1 MPITQQVRVEDL
13 TIDLQNYRTVP
24 QQDETSA
31 IQAMITISP
40 DYFWALMGS
49 LIDDGYLPTENILVI
64 DNGNNEKLVKE
75 GNRRIAS
82 LKIIYGYANP
92 SDFDIPSA
100 ILKRISSLA
109 PDWKIANESVPCTIY
124 NKTDIASVDKIVTL
138 THGKG
143 QKAGRD
149 DWETVA
155 RARHNQKINA
165 SPEYGLVLLEKYLSC
180 GTNHSLE
187 QKLRWSGKYNLSVL
201 DEALPKIFARVGCSS
216 TAALSSQY
224 PKIQHKKELDSVLL
238 AIGLGEINFPAIRG
252 QNDFL
257 LRYGFPPLN
266 TPNTPPNSSRG
277 NPPSPNP
284 NPAGTTATSSSSPG
298 VNTASAGGE
307 NNGIAG
313 GANIATS
320 GGTNTSAA
328 STSANSA
335 KPAKKT
341 IATSTHD
348 IKTVRRL
355 LRELKLYGNNRSK
368 LVDIKKEMLELKIDK
383 NPIAFVFLLRSM
395 VELSAKAF
403 CEDKKTETD
412 APNYKKKDG
421 NDKSLNE
428 LLKDIVEF
436 LTQKKQDKQM
446 VKLLHGPSVE
456 LNRPDGI
463 LSVTSM
469 NQLVHNP
476 KFVVISTDIPALF
489 SSIFPLIEQM
499 NK

>member
-1 MPITQQVRVEDL
+1 MPITQQVRIEDL

-40 DYFWALMGS
+40 DYFWALMSS

-82 LKIIYGYANP
+82 LKIIHGYVNISA
-92 SDFDIPSA
+92 FDIPNA
-100 ILKRISSLA
+100 ILKRISSLL
-109 PDWKIANESVPCTIY
+109 PEWKKANETVPCTIY
-124 NKTDIASVDKIVTL
+124 DKKDISSVDKIVTL

-155 RARHNQKINA
+155 RARHNQRINA
-165 SPEYGLVLLEKYLSC
+165 SPEYGLVLLEKYLSS
-180 GTNHSLE
+180 GTNHSTE

-201 DEALPKIFARVGCSS
+201 DEALPKIFSRVGCAS
-216 TAALSSQY
+216 TSALASQY
-224 PKIQHKKELDSVLL
+224 PKIQYKKELDNILL
-238 AIGLGEINFPAIRG
+238 AIGLGEINFPAIRASD
-252 QNDFL
+252 DFL
-257 LRYGFPPLN
+257 LRYGIPPVA
-266 TPNTPPNSSRG
+266 TPNTPPSSSVA
-277 NPPSPNP
+277 NPSSPNP
-284 NPAGTTATSSSSPG
+284 SPTSTKPTGASSS
-298 VNTASAGGE
+298 
-307 NNGIAG
+307 
-313 GANIATS
+313 GANTGS
-320 GGTNTSAA
+320 PFGTNPQVTSTPPA
-328 STSANSA
+328 SP
-335 KPAKKT
+335 KPPKK
-341 IATSTHD
+341 INATSTHD

-355 LRELKLYGNNRSK
+355 LRDLKLYGNNRAK
-368 LVDIKKEMLELKIDK
+368 LVDIKKEMLELKLDD
-383 NPIAFVFLLRSM
+383 NPIAFVFLLRCM

-403 CEDKKTETD
+403 CEDKKGETD
-412 APNYKKKDG
+412 APSYKKKDG
-421 NDKSLNE
+421 SDKSLSD
-428 LLKDIVEF
+428 LLRDIVDF
-436 LTQKKQDKQM
+436 LTQKKNDKQM
-446 VKLLHGPSVE
+446 LKLLHGPITE

-463 LSVTSM
+463 LSITSM
-469 NQLVHNP
+469 NQLVHNT

>member
-1 MPITQQVRVEDL
+1 MPITQQVRVENL
-13 TIDLQNYRTVP
+13 TIDLQNYRTMP

-40 DYFWALMGS
+40 DYFWALMSS

-82 LKIIYGYANP
+82 LKIIHGYVNISA
-92 SDFDIPSA
+92 FDIPDA

-109 PDWKIANESVPCTIY
+109 PEWKKANETVPCTIY
-124 NKTDIASVDKIVTL
+124 DKKDIASVDKIVTL

-155 RARHNQKINA
+155 RARHNQKTNA
-165 SPEYGLVLLEKYLSC
+165 SPEYGLVLLEKYLSS
-180 GTNHSLE
+180 GTNHSAE

-201 DEALPKIFARVGCSS
+201 DEALPKIFSRVGCAS
-216 TAALSSQY
+216 TSALATQY
-224 PKIQHKKELDSVLL
+224 PKIQYKKELDNILL
-238 AIGLGEINFPAIRG
+238 AIGLGEINFPAIRASD
-252 QNDFL
+252 DFL
-257 LRYGFPPLN
+257 LRYGIPALN
-266 TPNTPPNSSRG
+266 TPKTPSGASVA
-277 NPPSPNP
+277 NPSSPNP
-284 NPAGTTATSSSSPG
+284 SPTSTKPTGASSPG
-298 VNTASAGGE
+298 ANTGSPL
-307 NNGIAG
+307 
-313 GANIATS
+313 GANSQVT
-320 GGTNTSAA
+320 
-328 STSANSA
+328 STSPSST
-335 KPAKKT
+335 KPPKK
-341 IATSTHD
+341 INATSTHD
-348 IKTVRRL
+348 IKTVRRV
-355 LRELKLYGNNRSK
+355 LRELKLYGNNRAK
-368 LVDIKKEMLELKIDK
+368 LFDIKKEMLELKLDN
-383 NPIAFVFLLRSM
+383 NPIAFVFLLRCM

-403 CEDKKTETD
+403 CEDKKGETD
-412 APNYKKKDG
+412 APSYKKKDG
-421 NDKSLNE
+421 SDKTLSD
-428 LLKDIVEF
+428 LLRDIVDF

-446 VKLLHGPSVE
+446 LKLLHGPITE

-463 LSVTSM
+463 LSITSM
-469 NQLVHNP
+469 NQLVHNT